1 MNEEKEIDEA
11 QDAIEEDFRKKW
23 HTGVEQEVTVARDE
37 YQFKTTDKGRIVE
50 IISENHARV
59 VFEPQRNGGVFH
71 MDNLKA
77 WKTTEK

>member
-1 MNEEKEIDEA
+1 MNEEADDK
-11 QDAIEEDFRKKW
+11 QTKLEEDFHNKW
-23 HTGVEQEVTVARDE
+23 HAGVDQEVTVARDE
-37 YQFKTTDKGRIVE
+37 YQFKTSDKGTIVE

-77 WKTTEK
+77 WGDKG